1 MLSSFHLLEV
11 IEYITFLLLR
21 ERCPFTKYVLRVT
34 LDVNFISVT
43 AQHFQ
48 ISLELHAAVI
58 STWLLTNLGQEDK
71 ANISS
76 NFFSAFYNLWLYIFL
91 EKL

>member
-34 LDVNFISVT
+34 VT

-58 STWLLTNLGQEDK
+58 PTWLLTNLGQEDK
-71 ANISS
+71 ANISL
-76 NFFSAFYNLWLYIFL
+76 NFFFAFYNLWLYIFL